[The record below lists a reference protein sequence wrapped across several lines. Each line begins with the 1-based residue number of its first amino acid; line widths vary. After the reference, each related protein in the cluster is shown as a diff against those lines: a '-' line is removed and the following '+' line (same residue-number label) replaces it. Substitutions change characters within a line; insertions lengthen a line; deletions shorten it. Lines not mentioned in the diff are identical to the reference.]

1 MRQTRRRDA
10 ARTTRLFPPAKFVS
24 TTVIAA
30 VVSLSASASVSASTS
45 DAAAVAVMSRFV
57 PSKLW
62 AIIVNLQCTY
72 KMPST

>member
-1 MRQTRRRDA
+1 MRRTQRACSRRLN
-10 ARTTRLFPPAKFVS
+10 LFLQLFV
-24 TTVIAA
+24 VAA
-30 VVSLSASASVSASTS
+30 VVSLSASASVAASTS
-45 DAAAVAVMSRFV
+45 DDAAAVAAVAVMSRFA